1 MVAAGV
7 GGRWFQTFYF
17 NRLQNELYDL
27 TKQNTKLTVE
37 LQQFLRG
44 SEVKGKLENAKG
56 FNAVSKELPDILA
69 TIGVKIGYAPLANNA
84 RRWIHNREEY
94 EQYLSDLEL
103 SDYEDDD
110 DVEKAPK
117 IPKDPAIGK
126 QRSQAEDIVNDVL
139 RKLPSKIAGD
149 IRNAIS
155 RSPNK
160 LQALQQELQKR
171 GVKVPME
178 SLDEACWKG
187 YKQIGMKKKG
197 KRTVPNCVPASEDMD
212 EGWKSTL
219 AGAAM
224 MGLGAL
230 GGAGHAQAADLS
242 NFGTPYLQQVANG
255 DHPRPMVSVDD
266 AKAELQARAN
276 GKQQTVTP
284 EPKPQT
290 PSGYSI
296 DYLKKASDPERVGRY
311 LLSVEKAQELLKQ
324 QGGIQE
330 HKRGVKA
337 MKYTKKPKGIEPP
350 KPRNPVAKNAM
361 AGIGGGA
368 AGAHKNKKKE
378 AKHKHVEI
386 GEAWE
391 REMAKAIRLLEN
403 K

>member
-1 MVAAGV
+1 
-7 GGRWFQTFYF
+7 
-17 NRLQNELYDL
+17 
-27 TKQNTKLTVE
+27 
-37 LQQFLRG
+37 
-44 SEVKGKLENAKG
+44 
-56 FNAVSKELPDILA
+56 
-69 TIGVKIGYAPLANNA
+69 
-84 RRWIHNREEY
+84 
-94 EQYLSDLEL
+94 
-103 SDYEDDD
+103 
-110 DVEKAPK
+110 
-117 IPKDPAIGK
+117 
-126 QRSQAEDIVNDVL
+126 
-139 RKLPSKIAGD
+139 
-149 IRNAIS
+149 
-155 RSPNK
+155 
-160 LQALQQELQKR
+160 
-171 GVKVPME
+171 
-178 SLDEACWKG
+178 
-187 YKQIGMKKKG
+187 
-197 KRTVPNCVPASEDMD
+197 
-212 EGWKSTL
+212 L

-391 REMAKAIRLLEN
+391 REMARAIRLLEN